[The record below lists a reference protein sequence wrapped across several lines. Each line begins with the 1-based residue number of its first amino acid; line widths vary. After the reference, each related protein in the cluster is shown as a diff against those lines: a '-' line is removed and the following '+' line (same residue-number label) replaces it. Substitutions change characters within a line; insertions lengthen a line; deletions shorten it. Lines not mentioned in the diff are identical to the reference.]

1 VRGYDPWL
9 WLLQRVTAGVLVAAL
24 ALHFW
29 FLHYQQPGAIIDYS
43 NVAVRLRTVL
53 FVTVDLSLLAC
64 GLLHGLNGLYQVL
77 LDFGLRGRVQ
87 VWTAR
92 ILVLLGVLV
101 FVLGLSSVL
110 KFAVTA

>member
-1 VRGYDPWL
+1 M
-9 WLLQRVTAGVLVAAL
+9 AAL

-43 NVAVRLRTVL
+43 NVAVRLRTAL
-53 FVTVDLSLLAC
+53 FIVIDLSLLAC
-64 GLLHGLNGLYQVL
+64 GLFHGLNGLYQVL

-92 ILVLLGVLV
+92 TLVLLGIIV

-110 KFAVTA
+110 KLALTA